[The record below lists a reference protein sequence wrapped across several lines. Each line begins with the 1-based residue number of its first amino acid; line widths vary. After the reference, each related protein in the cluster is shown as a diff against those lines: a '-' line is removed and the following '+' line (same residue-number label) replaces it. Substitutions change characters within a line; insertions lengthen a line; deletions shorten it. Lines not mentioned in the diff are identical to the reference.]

1 MLKKF
6 IKLNVTSD
14 TIIKNVKLA
23 ELNNRKSLCCYQN
36 YQKKFDENL
45 KKRYFNTYKFSN
57 YDIKKFNLFFR
68 KGAYSSEYMDD
79 CKKYDKTSLCEAED
93 SYSNLNI
100 EDIANIDYDHRK
112 RFLNKKFRRIS

>member
-36 YQKKFDENL
+36 YQKNFDENL

-57 YDIKKFNLFFR
+57 YDINKFNLFLR